1 MGIVSLGA
9 LQSDGLHNALPLFWC
24 ALLGFAPSLSI
35 SSRVVTLLWQL
46 FCRFPWRWPR

>member
-9 LQSDGLHNALPLFWC
+9 LQSDGSHPTSPLFRC

-46 FCRFPWRWPR
+46 FCRFPWQ